1 LTTCPCCGFKF
12 HGALT
17 SGCKQCGARAVGE
30 PLPKPAQELPSYGRA
45 LVLAVTGSL
54 VALIFV
60 VQVLV
65 AFVQKWSGSFG
76 FWSWA
81 AAGET
86 AAWRLKWIAIP
97 SLFLVLWFGRK
108 LYRSILSEPEK
119 FCGFKYARRGLLSSA
134 VVAML
139 IALLIGITVPARL
152 EHRRWAQEAALRAQ
166 GYAIER
172 ALYEYQVKYKTYPA
186 ALKDLQQRIAD
197 PDGTLT
203 AALADLDPSTY
214 RPTSA
219 VAANEPVKTRRMG
232 GVDIRKAS
240 FSSATDDT
248 PSGGFSFTNYSL
260 PLPGEDKILGTED
273 DWIVWDGMVT
283 KASDIAKGG
292 VGRSVSA
299 SALEP

>member
-30 PLPKPAQELPSYGRA
+30 PLPRPAQELPSYGRA
-45 LVLAVTGSL
+45 LALAVTGSL

-60 VQVLV
+60 VQIVI
-65 AFVQKWSGSFG
+65 AFAQKWSGSFG
-76 FWSWA
+76 FWSWI

-97 SLFLVLWFGRK
+97 SLFVILWFGRK
-108 LYRSILSEPEK
+108 LHRSILSQPEK
-119 FCGFKYARRGLLSSA
+119 FCGLKYARRGLVSSA
-134 VVAML
+134 TVAML

-152 EHRRWAQEAALRAQ
+152 EHRRWAQEAAMRAQ

-172 ALYEYQVKYKTYPA
+172 ALYEYQITYKTYPA
-186 ALKDLQQRIAD
+186 SLKDLQQRISD
-197 PDGTLT
+197 PDGTLA
-203 AALADLDPSTY
+203 AALADIDPLTY
-214 RPTSA
+214 HPTSA
-219 VAANEPVKTRRMG
+219 VAANEPVKSRR

-260 PLPGEDKILGTED
+260 RLPGDDKILGTDD

-299 SALEP
+299 SALVP

>member
-1 LTTCPCCGFKF
+1 
-12 HGALT
+12 
-17 SGCKQCGARAVGE
+17 
-30 PLPKPAQELPSYGRA
+30 
-45 LVLAVTGSL
+45 LVLSVTGSL
-54 VALIFV
+54 VALVFV
-60 VQVLV
+60 VQTII
-65 AFVQKWSGSFG
+65 AFAQKWSGSFG
-76 FWSWA
+76 FWNWV

-86 AAWRLKWIAIP
+86 AAWRLKWTAVP
-97 SLFLVLWFGRK
+97 VLFVILWFGRK
-108 LYRSILSEPEK
+108 IYRSILSQPER
-119 FCGFKYARRGLLSSA
+119 FCGVKYARHGLLASA
-134 VVAML
+134 TVAML
-139 IALLIGITVPARL
+139 IALLIGITVPTRL
-152 EHRRWAQEAALRAQ
+152 EHRSWAQEAAMRAQ

-172 ALYEYQVKYKTYPA
+172 ALYEYQVRYKTYPA
-186 ALKDLQQRIAD
+186 ALKDLQQRIPD
-197 PDGTLT
+197 PDGTLA

-219 VAANEPVKTRRMG
+219 VAAVEPVKSRRMG

-240 FSSATDDT
+240 FSSATDDS

>member
-1 LTTCPCCGFKF
+1 LITCPCCGFKF

-30 PLPKPAQELPSYGRA
+30 PLPRPAHELPSYGRA

-60 VQVLV
+60 VQIIT

-76 FWSWA
+76 FWSWV

-86 AAWRLKWIAIP
+86 AAWRLKWTAVP
-97 SLFLVLWFGRK
+97 VLFVILWFGRK
-108 LYRSILSEPEK
+108 LYRSIVSQPQK
-119 FCGFKYARRGLLSSA
+119 FCGVRYARHGLLASA
-134 VVAML
+134 TVAML
-139 IALLIGITVPARL
+139 IALLIGVTVPARL
-152 EHRRWAQEAALRAQ
+152 EHRRWAQEAAIRSQ

-172 ALYEYQVKYKTYPA
+172 ALFEYQVRFHTYPA
-186 ALKDLQQRIAD
+186 FLKDLQERIPD
-197 PDGTLT
+197 PDGTLA
-203 AALADLDPSTY
+203 AALANLDPGTY
-214 RPTSA
+214 HPSSA
-219 VAANEPVKTRRMG
+219 VAAVEPEKSRRMR

-240 FSSATDDT
+240 LSSATDDS
-248 PSGGFSFTNYSL
+248 PSGGLSFTNYLL

-273 DWIVWDGMVT
+273 DWIIWDGMVT
-283 KASDIAKGG
+283 RASDIAKGG

>member
-1 LTTCPCCGFKF
+1 MTTCPCCGFKF

-17 SGCKQCGARAVGE
+17 SGCKECGARAVGE

-45 LVLAVTGSL
+45 LALAVTGSL

-60 VQVLV
+60 VQIVI
-65 AFVQKWSGSFG
+65 AFAQKWSGSFG
-76 FWSWA
+76 FWSWI

-97 SLFLVLWFGRK
+97 SLFVILWFGRK
-108 LYRSILSEPEK
+108 LHRSILSQPEK
-119 FCGFKYARRGLLSSA
+119 FCGLKYARRGLVSSA
-134 VVAML
+134 TVAML

-152 EHRRWAQEAALRAQ
+152 EHRRWAQEAAMRAQ

-172 ALYEYQVKYKTYPA
+172 ALYEYQITYKTYPA
-186 ALKDLQQRIAD
+186 SLKDLQQRISD
-197 PDGTLT
+197 PDGTLA
-203 AALADLDPSTY
+203 AALADIDPLTY
-214 RPTSA
+214 HPTSA
-219 VAANEPVKTRRMG
+219 VAANEPVKSRR

-260 PLPGEDKILGTED
+260 RLPGEDKILGTDD

-292 VGRSVSA
+292 VGSSVSA
-299 SALEP
+299 SALVP

>member
-1 LTTCPCCGFKF
+1 MTTCPCCGFKF

-30 PLPKPAQELPSYGRA
+30 PLPRPAQELPSYGRA
-45 LVLAVTGSL
+45 LALAVTGSL

-60 VQVLV
+60 VQIVI

-76 FWSWA
+76 FWSWI

-97 SLFLVLWFGRK
+97 GLFLVLWFGRK
-108 LYRSILSEPEK
+108 LHRSILSQPEK
-119 FCGFKYARRGLLSSA
+119 FCGLKYARRGLVSSA
-134 VVAML
+134 TVAML

-152 EHRRWAQEAALRAQ
+152 EHRRWAQEAAMRAQ

-172 ALYEYQVKYKTYPA
+172 ALYEYQITYKTYPA
-186 ALKDLQQRIAD
+186 SLKDLQQRISD
-197 PDGTLT
+197 PDGTLA
-203 AALADLDPSTY
+203 AALADIDPLTY
-214 RPTSA
+214 HPTSA
-219 VAANEPVKTRRMG
+219 VAANEPVKSRR

-260 PLPGEDKILGTED
+260 RLPGDDKILGTDD

-299 SALEP
+299 SALVP

>member
-1 LTTCPCCGFKF
+1 
-12 HGALT
+12 
-17 SGCKQCGARAVGE
+17 
-30 PLPKPAQELPSYGRA
+30 
-45 LVLAVTGSL
+45 VTGSL
-54 VALIFV
+54 VVLVFV
-60 VQVLV
+60 VQIVI

-76 FWSWA
+76 FWSWV

-97 SLFLVLWFGRK
+97 SFFIILWFGRK
-108 LYRSILSEPEK
+108 LYRSILSQPEK
-119 FCGFKYARRGLLSSA
+119 FCGLKYARRGLLTSA

-139 IALLIGITVPARL
+139 IVMLIGITVPARL
-152 EHRRWAQEAALRAQ
+152 EHRRWAQEAAIRAQ

-172 ALYEYQVKYKTYPA
+172 ALYEYQITYKTYPA
-186 ALKDLQQRIAD
+186 SLKDLQQRISD

-203 AALADLDPSTY
+203 AALADIDPTTY
-214 RPTSA
+214 HSTSA
-219 VAANEPVKTRRMG
+219 VAANEPVKSRRMG

-260 PLPGEDKILGTED
+260 RLPGEDKILGTDD

-292 VGRSVSA
+292 VGSSVSA
-299 SALEP
+299 SALVP

>member
-1 LTTCPCCGFKF
+1 
-12 HGALT
+12 LT
-17 SGCKQCGARAVGE
+17 SGCKECGARAVGE
-30 PLPKPAQELPSYGRA
+30 PLPKPAFELPSYGRA

-60 VQVLV
+60 VQIFIG
-65 AFVQKWSGSFG
+65 FVQKWSGSFG
-76 FWSWA
+76 FWTWV

-97 SLFLVLWFGRK
+97 SLFVVLWFGRK
-108 LYRSILSEPEK
+108 LYRSILSQPKK
-119 FCGFKYARRGLLSSA
+119 FCGLKYARRGLLSSA

-139 IALLIGITVPARL
+139 IVMLIGITVPARL
-152 EHRRWAQEAALRAQ
+152 EHRRWAQEAAIRAQ

-186 ALKDLQQRIAD
+186 ALKDLQQRISD

-203 AALADLDPSTY
+203 AALADIDPTTY
-214 RPTSA
+214 HSTSA
-219 VAANEPVKTRRMG
+219 VAANEPVKSRR

-260 PLPGEDKILGTED
+260 RLPGDDKILGTDD

-292 VGRSVSA
+292 VGSSVSA
-299 SALEP
+299 SALVP

>member
-30 PLPKPAQELPSYGRA
+30 PLPRPAQELPSYGRA
-45 LVLAVTGSL
+45 LALAVTGSL

-60 VQVLV
+60 VQIVI

-76 FWSWA
+76 FWSWI

-97 SLFLVLWFGRK
+97 SLFVILWFGRK
-108 LYRSILSEPEK
+108 LHRSILSQPEK
-119 FCGFKYARRGLLSSA
+119 FCGLKYARRGLVSSA
-134 VVAML
+134 TVAML

-152 EHRRWAQEAALRAQ
+152 EHRRWAQEAAMRAQ

-172 ALYEYQVKYKTYPA
+172 ALYEYQITYKTYPA
-186 ALKDLQQRIAD
+186 SLKDLQQRISD
-197 PDGTLT
+197 PDGTLA
-203 AALADLDPSTY
+203 AALADIDPLTY
-214 RPTSA
+214 HPTSA
-219 VAANEPVKTRRMG
+219 VAANEPVKSRR

-260 PLPGEDKILGTED
+260 RLPGDDKILGTDD

-292 VGRSVSA
+292 VGSSVSA
-299 SALEP
+299 SALVP

>member
-1 LTTCPCCGFKF
+1 
-12 HGALT
+12 
-17 SGCKQCGARAVGE
+17 
-30 PLPKPAQELPSYGRA
+30 
-45 LVLAVTGSL
+45 

-60 VQVLV
+60 VQIVI
-65 AFVQKWSGSFG
+65 AFAQKWSGSIG
-76 FWSWA
+76 FWSWI

-97 SLFLVLWFGRK
+97 SLFVVLWFGRK
-108 LYRSILSEPEK
+108 LYRSILSQPEK
-119 FCGFKYARRGLLSSA
+119 FCGLKYARRGLLSSA

-139 IALLIGITVPARL
+139 IVMLIGITVPARL
-152 EHRRWAQEAALRAQ
+152 EHRRWAQEAAMRAQ

-172 ALYEYQVKYKTYPA
+172 ALYEYQITYKTYPA
-186 ALKDLQQRIAD
+186 SLKDLQQRISD
-197 PDGTLT
+197 PDGTLA
-203 AALADLDPSTY
+203 AALADIDPITY
-214 RPTSA
+214 KPTSA
-219 VAANEPVKTRRMG
+219 VAANEPVKSRRMG

-260 PLPGEDKILGTED
+260 RLPGEDKILGTDD

-299 SALEP
+299 SALVP